1 MRASD
6 SDPALAPSPPTVGT
20 YGHTPLPTVSRH
32 SISVMR
38 RRIFDRFAQVVIT
51 MGGIAV
57 ILSIIGIF
65 IFLVKEVAPLFFPPQ
80 GTQTGH
86 VAGAPPPSALAQSS
100 LVGMDEYQEI
110 IYQLTAG
117 SDRQIRFFNAQS
129 GAPIALDLPPAF
141 ANVSITAMAR
151 AVGTGNRFAFGTDD
165 GRLIP
170 VTIEFTA
177 GFEGGGRH
185 IVPTVT
191 LGDPVQPTPAKEQI
205 VRLAYQ
211 PTERGTLVAALTDR
225 GHLWYSVT
233 PSDTAPVALTG
244 HGAEPIA
251 AMIFDSRG
259 ETLSVGT
266 AAGNLYR
273 YNVREDAQ
281 PSLAETTSVTPSGT
295 SVTALSYLIG
305 DRSLAIGSSAGDVS
319 VWMPVRQAQESSITR
334 FRLIHQF
341 DAHPSPV
348 TVISPSPRD
357 KGFLTGDTQGN
368 LFVHYST
375 SAQTVLK
382 LPGNQEAIRTLTFSP
397 KADGAVALT
406 DRGDLLTYAIHNPHP
421 ETTLATLFNPVWYEG
436 YERPEHVWQSSS
448 GADDFEAKFGLL
460 PLIFGTLKG
469 TLYAMLVAVPL
480 ALLGAIY
487 TSMFMHPDLRA
498 KIKPTIEIM
507 AALPTVILGFLA
519 GLWLAPVLERIFPA
533 MVAMTVVVPV
543 SVTVTA
549 LLWQSL
555 PAVFIRRVRPGMES
569 FVLIP
574 VIIGAVW
581 ICLGLNQPIE
591 SFLFGSDYKTWFA
604 AHWGLRYDQRNA
616 LVVGCAMGFAIVP
629 IIFSIS
635 EEALSNV
642 PRHLI
647 AGSLAL
653 GATRWQTLVKLV
665 LISASPGI
673 FSALMIGFGRAIGE
687 TMIVL
692 MATGNTPIM
701 DWSLFNGFRTL
712 SANIAVEIPE
722 APHGG
727 TLYRILFLAAVL
739 LFIFTFLINTV
750 AEVIRQRLRTKYS
763 QY

>member
-1 MRASD
+1 
-6 SDPALAPSPPTVGT
+6 
-20 YGHTPLPTVSRH
+20 
-32 SISVMR
+32 
-38 RRIFDRFAQVVIT
+38 VVIT
-51 MGGIAV
+51 LGGTAV

-65 IFLVKEVAPLFFPPQ
+65 VFLVKEIAPLFFAPQ
-80 GTQTGH
+80 GTYTGH
-86 VAGAPPPSALAQSS
+86 IAGTPPPGAFPQSS

-110 IYQLTAG
+110 IYQVTAG
-117 SDRQIRFFNAQS
+117 SDRQIRFFNAKS
-129 GAPIALDLPPAF
+129 GVPIAVELPPAL
-141 ANVSITAMAR
+141 AKVRITSIAR
-151 AVGTGNRFAFGTDD
+151 AVGAGNRFGLGTDD
-165 GRLIP
+165 GRIIP
-170 VTIEFTA
+170 SMIEFTTS
-177 GFEGGGRH
+177 FEEGTRH
-185 IVPTVT
+185 ILPSIV
-191 LGDPVQPTPAKEQI
+191 LGSAVQLTHSKEQI
-205 VRLAYQ
+205 IRLAYQ
-211 PTERGTLVAALTDR
+211 PTERGTLVAALTDGGR
-225 GHLWYSVT
+225 LWYSAPQSNV
-233 PSDTAPVALTG
+233 APVALTG
-244 HGAEPIA
+244 HGTEPVT

-259 ETLSVGT
+259 ETLSIGT
-266 AAGNLYR
+266 AGGNLYH
-273 YNVREDAQ
+273 YEVREGAQ
-281 PSLAETTSVTPSGT
+281 PSLIETLSVASTGT
-295 SVTALSYLIG
+295 AVTALSYLIG

-319 VWMPVRQAQESSITR
+319 VWMPVRQAQESSTTR
-334 FRLIHQF
+334 LRLIHQF

-348 TVISPSPRD
+348 TVISPSLRD
-357 KGFLTGDTQGN
+357 KGFITGDTQGN

-375 SAQTVLK
+375 SAQTLLK
-382 LPGNQEAIRTLTFSP
+382 LSGNQQAIRTLTFSP

-406 DRGDLLTYAIHNPHP
+406 DQGELLTYSIQNPHP
-421 ETTLATLFNPVWYEG
+421 ETTFATLFKPVWYEG
-436 YERPEHVWQSSS
+436 YEGPEHVWQSSS
-448 GADDFEAKFGLL
+448 GADDFEAKFGLV
-460 PLIFGTLKG
+460 PLMFGTLKG

-487 TSMFMHPDLRA
+487 TSMFMHPSLRA
-498 KIKPTIEIM
+498 KVKPTIEIM

-519 GLWLAPVLERIFPA
+519 GLWLAPMLERMFPA
-533 MVAMTVVVPV
+533 LILMTVAVPMCV
-543 SVTVTA
+543 AITA
-549 LLWQSL
+549 TLWQYL
-555 PAVFIRRVRPGMES
+555 PAIFLRRLRPGMET

-574 VIIGAVW
+574 VIIVTVW
-581 ICLGLNQPIE
+581 ICLNLNLQIE
-591 SFLFGSDYKTWFA
+591 SLLFGSDYKTWFA
-604 AHWGLRYDQRNA
+604 ANWGLKYDQRNA
-616 LVVGCAMGFAIVP
+616 LVVGFAMGFAIVP

-665 LISASPGI
+665 LVSASPGI
-673 FSALMIGFGRAIGE
+673 FSAMMIGFGRAIGE

>member
-1 MRASD
+1 M
-6 SDPALAPSPPTVGT
+6 
-20 YGHTPLPTVSRH
+20 
-32 SISVMR
+32 
-38 RRIFDRFAQVVIT
+38 RRIFDRLAQAVIT

-65 IFLVKEVAPLFFPPQ
+65 VFLVKEVAPLFFPPQ

-86 VAGAPPPSALAQSS
+86 IAGAHPIKALPQSS

-110 IYQLTAG
+110 IYQVSAG
-117 SDRQIRFFNAQS
+117 TDRQIQFFNAQS
-129 GAPIALDLPPAF
+129 GAPISIDLPPAL
-141 ANVSITAMAR
+141 ANVHVTAIAR
-151 AVGTGNRFAFGTDD
+151 AVGSGNRFGLGTDD

-170 VTIEFTA
+170 LAIEFAA
-177 GFEGGGRH
+177 GFEGGKRH
-185 IVPTVT
+185 IVPVIT
-191 LGDPVQPTPAKEQI
+191 LGSPTQVAPATEQI

-211 PTERGTLVAALTDR
+211 PTERGVLAAALTDR
-225 GHLWYSVT
+225 GLLWYAGT
-233 PSDTAPVALTG
+233 PLSAAPTTLTG
-244 HGAEPIA
+244 HGAESVTA
-251 AMIFDSRG
+251 LIFDSRG
-259 ETLSVGT
+259 ETISIGT
-266 AAGNLYR
+266 ADGHLYR
-273 YNVREDAQ
+273 YDVPESSQ
-281 PSLAETTSVTPSGT
+281 PGLIETISVAPSGT
-295 SVTALSYLIG
+295 AVTALSYLIG
-305 DRSLAIGSSAGDVS
+305 DRSLAIGSSAGEVS
-319 VWMPVRQAQESSITR
+319 VWMPVRQSQESVTTR
-334 FRLIHQF
+334 FRVIHQF
-341 DAHPSPV
+341 DAHPAPV
-348 TVISPSPRD
+348 TVISPSLRD
-357 KGFLTGDTQGN
+357 KGFITGDAQGN
-368 LFVHYST
+368 LFVHYAT
-375 SAQTVLK
+375 SAQTLMK
-382 LPGNQEAIRTLTFSP
+382 LTGNQQPIRTLTFSP

-406 DRGDLLTYAIHNPHP
+406 EQGELLTYTIRNPHP
-421 ETTLATLFNPVWYEG
+421 EATLATLFNSVWYEG

-448 GADDFEAKFGLL
+448 GADDFEAKFGLV
-460 PLIFGTLKG
+460 PLMFGTLKG

-487 TSMFMHPDLRA
+487 TSMFMHPNLRA
-498 KIKPTIEIM
+498 KVKPTIEIM

-519 GLWLAPVLERIFPA
+519 GLWLAPMLERMFPA
-533 MVAMTVVVPV
+533 IIAMMVIVPV
-543 SVTVTA
+543 GVAVTA
-549 LLWQSL
+549 TLWQYL
-555 PAVFIRRVRPGMES
+555 PGRLIRRVRPGTET

-574 VIIGAVW
+574 VIIGIVW
-581 ICLGLNQPIE
+581 ICLGFNQQIE
-591 SFLFGSDYKTWFA
+591 SFVFGADYRAWFA
-604 AHWGLRYDQRNA
+604 AHWGLKYDQRNA
-616 LVVGCAMGFAIVP
+616 LVVGFAMGFAIVP

-739 LFIFTFLINTV
+739 LFAFTFLINTV
-750 AEVIRQRLRTKYS
+750 AEIIRQRLRTKYS

>member
-1 MRASD
+1 M
-6 SDPALAPSPPTVGT
+6 TW
-20 YGHTPLPTVSRH
+20 
-32 SISVMR
+32 
-38 RRIFDRFAQVVIT
+38 RRIFDRLAHAVIT

-57 ILSIIGIF
+57 IVSIIGIF
-65 IFLVKEVAPLFFPPQ
+65 VFLVIEVAPLFFSPQ

-86 VAGAPPPSALAQSS
+86 VAGAPPTKALPQSS

-110 IYQLTAG
+110 LYQLSTG

-129 GAPIALDLPPAF
+129 GAPIIHDLPPDF
-141 ANVSITAMAR
+141 SKIHVTSIAR
-151 AVGTGNRFAFGTDD
+151 AVGKGNRFAFGTED
-165 GRLIP
+165 GRIIP
-170 VTIEFTA
+170 VAIEFTA
-177 GFEGGGRH
+177 GFEEGTRQ

-191 LGDPVQPTPAKEQI
+191 LGSPVQLAPSKEHI
-205 VRLAYQ
+205 TRLAYQ
-211 PTERGTLVAALTDR
+211 PTERGSLAAALTDQGR
-225 GHLWYSVT
+225 LWYAAT
-233 PSDTAPVALTG
+233 PFDAAPVELTG
-244 HGAEPIA
+244 HGAEPVT

-259 ETLSVGT
+259 EIFSIGT
-266 AAGNLYR
+266 AHGNLYR
-273 YNVREDAQ
+273 YDVREGTM
-281 PSLAETTSVTPSGT
+281 PNLVETTSVAPSGT
-295 SVTALSYLIG
+295 SVTALAYLIG
-305 DRSLAIGSSAGDVS
+305 DRSLVIGSSAGDVT
-319 VWMPVRQAQESSITR
+319 VWMPVRETQEGSTTR
-334 FRLIHQF
+334 FRPIHHF

-348 TVISPSPRD
+348 TGISPSLRD
-357 KGFLTGDTQGN
+357 KGFITGDIQGN
-368 LFVHYST
+368 LFVHYAT
-375 SAQTVLK
+375 SEQTLLK
-382 LPGNQEAIRTLTFSP
+382 LPGNHQAIRTLTFSP

-406 DRGDLLTYAIHNPHP
+406 DQGELLTYAIHNLHP
-421 ETTLATLFNPVWYEG
+421 EATLATLFNPVWYEG
-436 YERPEHVWQSSS
+436 YRGPEHVWQSSS
-448 GADDFEAKFGLL
+448 GSDDFEAKFGLL

-469 TLYAMLVAVPL
+469 TLYAMLIAVPL

-487 TSMFMHPDLRA
+487 TSMFMHPNLRA
-498 KIKPTIEIM
+498 QIKPTVEMM

-519 GLWLAPVLERIFPA
+519 GLWLAPMLERIFPA
-533 MVAMTVVVPV
+533 MIAMTVVVPA

-549 LLWQSL
+549 ILWHYL
-555 PAVFIRRVRPGMES
+555 PTTIIRRLRPGMET
-569 FVLIP
+569 FILIP
-574 VIIGAVW
+574 IIIGAVW
-581 ICLGLNQPIE
+581 ICLGLNQTIE
-591 SFLFGSDYKTWFA
+591 SFLFGTDYKAWFA
-604 AHWGLRYDQRNA
+604 ANWGLRYDQRNA
-616 LVVGCAMGFAIVP
+616 LVVGFAMGFAIVP

-727 TLYRILFLAAVL
+727 TLYRTLFLAAVL
-739 LFIFTFLINTV
+739 LFVFTFLINTV
-750 AEVIRQRLRTKYS
+750 AEVIRQRLRTKFS
-763 QY
+763 QF

>member
-1 MRASD
+1 MTSE
-6 SDPALAPSPPTVGT
+6 SEPALVPSPAAGA
-20 YGHTPLPTVSRH
+20 YGHTPLPTISLH
-32 SISVMR
+32 SATVTR
-38 RRIFDRFAQVVIT
+38 RRIFDRLAQVVIT
-51 MGGIAV
+51 MGGLAV

-65 IFLVKEVAPLFFPPQ
+65 IFLVKEVVPLFFPPHA
-80 GTQTGH
+80 TQTGR
-86 VAGAPPPSALAQSS
+86 VTGTPPPSALPQSS

-129 GAPIALDLPPAF
+129 GEPITLDPPPAL

-177 GFEGGGRH
+177 GFEAGVRH
-185 IVPTVT
+185 ITPTVI
-191 LGDPVQPTPAKEQI
+191 LGSPIQLMPAKEPI
-205 VRLAYQ
+205 IRLAYQ
-211 PTERGTLVAALTDR
+211 PSEQGILAAALTDL
-225 GHLWYSVT
+225 GYLWYAA
-233 PSDTAPVALTG
+233 PSLSAAPIALTG
-244 HGAEPIA
+244 HGADPVTA
-251 AMIFDSRG
+251 FIFDSRG
-259 ETLSVGT
+259 ETLSIGT

-273 YNVREDAQ
+273 YDVREGAQ
-281 PSLAETTSVTPSGT
+281 PSLAETIPVTQAGA

-305 DRSLAIGSSAGDVS
+305 DRSLVIGSSTGNVS
-319 VWMPVRQAQESSITR
+319 VWMPVRQAQESSLTR
-334 FRLIHQF
+334 FQQIHRF
-341 DAHPSPV
+341 NAHPSPV
-348 TVISPSPRD
+348 TVISPSLRD
-357 KGFLTGDTQGN
+357 KGFITGDTQGN

-382 LPGNQEAIRTLTFSP
+382 LTGNQQAIRTLTFSP
-397 KADGAVALT
+397 KADGAVTLT
-406 DRGDLLTYAIHNPHP
+406 DQGELLTYAIHNPHP
-421 ETTLATLFNPVWYEG
+421 ETTLATLFKPVWYEG
-436 YERPEHVWQSSS
+436 YEEPEHVWQSSS
-448 GADDFEAKFGLL
+448 GADDFEAKFGLV

-487 TSMFMHPDLRA
+487 TSMFIHPDLRA

-533 MVAMTVVVPV
+533 MIAMTVVVPV
-543 SVTVTA
+543 SVAITA
-549 LLWQSL
+549 TLWQYL
-555 PAVFIRRVRPGMES
+555 PTAIIRRLRPGMES
-569 FVLIP
+569 FILIP
-574 VIIGAVW
+574 VIIGTVW
-581 ICLGLNQPIE
+581 ICLALNQPIE
-591 SFLFGSDYKTWFA
+591 SFLFGTDYKAWFA
-604 AHWGLRYDQRNA
+604 THWGLRYDQRNA

-653 GATRWQTLVKLV
+653 GATRWQTLVKLMLV
-665 LISASPGI
+665 SASPGI
-673 FSALMIGFGRAIGE
+673 FSAVMIGFGRAIGE

-739 LFIFTFLINTV
+739 LFIFTFVINTV
-750 AEVIRQRLRTKYS
+750 AEIIRQRLRTKYS

>member
-1 MRASD
+1 M
-6 SDPALAPSPPTVGT
+6 
-20 YGHTPLPTVSRH
+20 
-32 SISVMR
+32 MR
-38 RRIFDRFAQVVIT
+38 RRIFDRLAQVVIT

-65 IFLVKEVAPLFFPPQ
+65 IFLAKEIAPLFFPPQ
-80 GTQTGH
+80 GTQAGH
-86 VAGAPPPSALAQSS
+86 FPGAPSPQALPQSS

-110 IYQLTAG
+110 LYQLTAG
-117 SDRQIRFFNAQS
+117 SDHQIRFFNAQS
-129 GAPIALDLPPAF
+129 GAPITHDLPATLAKVPIT
-141 ANVSITAMAR
+141 SIAR
-151 AVGTGNRFAFGTDD
+151 AVGSGNRFAFGTDD
-165 GRLIP
+165 GHIIP
-170 VTIEFTA
+170 VTLEFTA
-177 GFEGGGRH
+177 DYEKGTRH

-191 LGDPVQPTPAKEQI
+191 LGSPVQLIPSKEQI
-205 VRLAYQ
+205 IRLAYQ
-211 PTERGTLVAALTDR
+211 PTDRGTHTAALTDQGR
-225 GHLWYSVT
+225 LWYAAT
-233 PSDTAPVALTG
+233 PFGTAPVALTG
-244 HGAEPIA
+244 HGAEPVTA
-251 AMIFDSRG
+251 LIFDSRG
-259 ETLSVGT
+259 ETLSIGT
-266 AAGNLYR
+266 AGGNLYH
-273 YNVREDAQ
+273 YDVREGAQ
-281 PSLAETTSVTPSGT
+281 ASLIETTSVAPPGV

-305 DRSLAIGSSAGDVS
+305 DRSLAIGTSAGDVS
-319 VWMPVRQAQESSITR
+319 VWMPVRQAQESSTTR

-348 TVISPSPRD
+348 TGISPSLRD
-357 KGFLTGDTQGN
+357 KGFISGDTQGN

-375 SAQTVLK
+375 SAQTLLK
-382 LPGNQEAIRTLTFSP
+382 LSGNHQAIRTLTFSP
-397 KADGAVALT
+397 KANGAVALT
-406 DRGDLLTYAIHNPHP
+406 DQGELLTYAIHNPHP
-421 ETTLATLFNPVWYEG
+421 ETTLATLFKPVWYEG
-436 YERPEHVWQSSS
+436 YEGPEHVWQSSS

-519 GLWLAPVLERIFPA
+519 GLWLAPMLERIFPA
-533 MVAMTVVVPV
+533 MVAMTVAVPV
-543 SVTVTA
+543 SVAVTA
-549 LLWQSL
+549 IFWQYL
-555 PAVFIRRVRPGMES
+555 PAALIRRLRPGMES

-574 VIIGAVW
+574 IIIGTVW
-581 ICLGLNQPIE
+581 ICLGLNQSIE
-591 SFLFGSDYKTWFA
+591 AFLFGTDYKAWFA
-604 AHWGLRYDQRNA
+604 THWGLRYDQRNA
-616 LVVGCAMGFAIVP
+616 LIVGFAMGFAIVP

-635 EEALSNV
+635 EESLSNV

-665 LISASPGI
+665 LVSASPGI

-739 LFIFTFLINTV
+739 LFVFTFLINTV

-763 QY
+763 QF

>member
-1 MRASD
+1 M
-6 SDPALAPSPPTVGT
+6 
-20 YGHTPLPTVSRH
+20 
-32 SISVMR
+32 MR
-38 RRIFDRFAQVVIT
+38 RRILDRLAQVVIS

-65 IFLVKEVAPLFFPPQ
+65 IFLVKEVTSLFFPPQ
-80 GTQTGH
+80 GTEVSH
-86 VAGAPPPSALAQSS
+86 IAGTAPVRGFPQSS

-117 SDRQIRFFNAQS
+117 SDHQIRFFNARS
-129 GAPIALDLPPAF
+129 GVSLPHALPPELAKVSVTSIARTVGRGNQF
-141 ANVSITAMAR
+141 AL
-151 AVGTGNRFAFGTDD
+151 GTDD
-165 GRLIP
+165 GRIIP
-170 VTIEFTA
+170 VTIEFIA
-177 GFEGGGRH
+177 GFEEEARQ

-191 LGDPVQPTPAKEQI
+191 LGSPVQLTPAKEQI

-211 PTERGTLVAALTDR
+211 PTERGTLAIALTDR
-225 GHLWYSVT
+225 GRLWYAATPFATTPVAMASHDAESVT
-233 PSDTAPVALTG
+233 AL
-244 HGAEPIA
+244 I
-251 AMIFDSRG
+251 IDSRG
-259 ETLSVGT
+259 ETLSIGT
-266 AAGNLYR
+266 ATGNLYH
-273 YNVREDAQ
+273 YDVREGAP
-281 PSLAETTSVTPSGT
+281 PSLIETISVAPADT

-305 DRSLAIGSSAGDVS
+305 DRSLVIGTSAGDVA
-319 VWMPVRQAQESSITR
+319 VWMPVREAQESSITR
-334 FRLIHQF
+334 LRLIHHF
-341 DAHPSPV
+341 ETHPAPV
-348 TVISPSPRD
+348 TAISPSLRD
-357 KGFLTGDTQGN
+357 KGFMTGDAQGN

-375 SAQTVLK
+375 SAQTLLK
-382 LPGNQEAIRTLTFSP
+382 LQGNQQGIRTLTFSP

-406 DRGDLLTYAIHNPHP
+406 EQGSLVTYAIHNPHP
-421 ETTLATLFNPVWYEG
+421 ETTLATLFSPVWYEG
-436 YERPEHVWQSSS
+436 YEKPEHVWQSSS

-460 PLIFGTLKG
+460 PLMFGTLKG

-480 ALLGAIY
+480 AILGAIY
-487 TSMFMHPDLRA
+487 TSMFMHPNLRA

-533 MVAMTVVVPV
+533 LIAMTVVVPF
-543 SVTVTA
+543 SILATA
-549 LLWQSL
+549 ILWQCL
-555 PAVFIRRVRPGMES
+555 PPATIRRLRPGMES
-569 FVLIP
+569 FILIP
-574 VIIGAVW
+574 VIIGTAW
-581 ICLGLNQPIE
+581 ICLGLNHPIE

-604 AHWGLRYDQRNA
+604 THWGLRYDQRNA
-616 LVVGCAMGFAIVP
+616 LVVGFAMGFAIVP

-665 LISASPGI
+665 LVSASPGI

-727 TLYRILFLAAVL
+727 TLYRTLFLAAVL
-739 LFIFTFLINTV
+739 LFAFTFLINTV

>member
-1 MRASD
+1 MW
-6 SDPALAPSPPTVGT
+6 
-20 YGHTPLPTVSRH
+20 
-32 SISVMR
+32 
-38 RRIFDRFAQVVIT
+38 RRIFDQLAQAVIT
-51 MGGIAV
+51 MGGISV

-65 IFLVKEVAPLFFPPQ
+65 IFLVKEVAPLFFSPQ
-80 GTQTGH
+80 GTQTSH
-86 VAGAPPPSALAQSS
+86 FAGAPPPGALPQSS

-117 SDRQIRFFNAQS
+117 SDHQIRFFNARS
-129 GAPIALDLPPAF
+129 GAPMTHDLPSGLAK
-141 ANVSITAMAR
+141 AHITSVAR
-151 AVGTGNRFAFGTDD
+151 AVGKGNQFALGTDD
-165 GRLIP
+165 GRIIP
-170 VTIEFTA
+170 VTLEFPA
-177 GFEGGGRH
+177 SFEEGTRH
-185 IVPTVT
+185 IDPTVT
-191 LGDPVQPTPAKEQI
+191 LGSPMQLTPTKEQI
-205 VRLAYQ
+205 IRLAYQ
-211 PTERGTLVAALTDR
+211 PTERGTLAVALTDQGR
-225 GHLWYSVT
+225 LWYAAT
-233 PSDTAPVALTG
+233 PFDTTRVALTG
-244 HGAEPIA
+244 HGAEPVTA
-251 AMIFDSRG
+251 LIFDSRG
-259 ETLSVGT
+259 ETLSIGT
-266 AAGNLYR
+266 AGGNLYH
-273 YNVREDAQ
+273 YNMREGIQ
-281 PSLAETTSVTPSGT
+281 PSLIETTSVAPAGT

-305 DRSLAIGSSAGDVS
+305 DRSIVIGSSAGDVS
-319 VWMPVRQAQESSITR
+319 VWMPVRQAQESSTTR

-341 DAHPSPV
+341 DTHPSPV
-348 TVISPSPRD
+348 TGISPSLRD
-357 KGFLTGDTQGN
+357 KGFITGDAQGN

-375 SAQTVLK
+375 SAQTLLK
-382 LPGNQEAIRTLTFSP
+382 LPGNHQAIRTLTFSP

-406 DRGDLLTYAIHNPHP
+406 DQGELLTYAIHNPHP
-421 ETTLATLFNPVWYEG
+421 ETTLATLFKPVWYEG

-487 TSMFMHPDLRA
+487 TSMFMHPNLRA
-498 KIKPTIEIM
+498 KIKPTIEMM

-519 GLWLAPVLERIFPA
+519 GLWLAPMLERIFPA
-533 MVAMTVVVPV
+533 MVAMTVAVPV
-543 SVTVTA
+543 SVAVTA
-549 LLWQSL
+549 ILWQYL
-555 PAVFIRRVRPGMES
+555 PASIMRRLRPGMET

-591 SFLFGSDYKTWFA
+591 SFLFGADYKTWFA
-604 AHWGLRYDQRNA
+604 THWGLRYDQRNA
-616 LVVGCAMGFAIVP
+616 LVVGFAMGFAIVP

-653 GATRWQTLVKLV
+653 GATRWQTLAKLV

-673 FSALMIGFGRAIGE
+673 FSAIMIGFGRAIGE

-722 APHGG
+722 APYGG

-739 LFIFTFLINTV
+739 LFVFTFLINTV

>member
-1 MRASD
+1 MTSD
-6 SDPALAPSPPTVGT
+6 SNPALASSSAIGA
-20 YGHTPLPTVSRH
+20 YGHTPLQKISQH
-32 SISVMR
+32 STNVMW
-38 RRIFDRFAQVVIT
+38 RRILDRLAQAVVT

-65 IFLVKEVAPLFFPPQ
+65 IFLVKEVTPVFFSPQ
-80 GTQTGH
+80 GTQTNH
-86 VAGAPPPSALAQSS
+86 IAGSPPLEALPQSS

-117 SDRQIRFFNAQS
+117 SDHQVRFFNAHS
-129 GAPIALDLPPAF
+129 GTPITYDLPSGLGK
-141 ANVSITAMAR
+141 VHITSMAR
-151 AVGTGNRFAFGTDD
+151 AVGNGNQLAFGTDD
-165 GRLIP
+165 GRIIP
-170 VTIEFTA
+170 VTIEFA
-177 GFEGGGRH
+177 ASFEEEVRQ

-191 LGDPVQPTPAKEQI
+191 LGSPVQLTPTKEHI
-205 VRLAYQ
+205 IRMAYQ
-211 PTERGTLVAALTDR
+211 PTERGSLAVALTDHGR
-225 GHLWYSVT
+225 LWYAAT
-233 PSDTAPVALTG
+233 PSATSPVALTG
-244 HGAEPIA
+244 HGAEPVTA
-251 AMIFDSRG
+251 LIFDSRG
-259 ETLSVGT
+259 ETLSIGT
-266 AAGNLYR
+266 SGGNLYH
-273 YNVREDAQ
+273 YDVREGTQ
-281 PSLAETTSVTPSGT
+281 PSLIETTSVAPSGT

-305 DRSLAIGSSAGDVS
+305 DRSLAIGTSAGDVS
-319 VWMPVRQAQESSITR
+319 VWMPTRQTQDSLTTR
-334 FRLIHQF
+334 FRPIHQF

-348 TVISPSPRD
+348 TVISPSLRD
-357 KGFLTGDTQGN
+357 KGFITGDTQGN

-382 LPGNQEAIRTLTFSP
+382 LTGNQQAIRTLTFSP
-397 KADGAVALT
+397 KADGALALT
-406 DRGDLLTYAIHNPHP
+406 EQGELLTYAIHNPHP
-421 ETTLATLFNPVWYEG
+421 ETTLATLFTPVWYEG
-436 YERPEHVWQSSS
+436 YAGPEHVWQSSS
-448 GADDFEAKFGLL
+448 GADDFEAKFGLV
-460 PLIFGTLKG
+460 PLVFGTLKG
-469 TLYAMLVAVPL
+469 TLYAMLLAVPL
-480 ALLGAIY
+480 ALLSAIY
-487 TSMFMHPDLRA
+487 TSMFMHPNLRA
-498 KIKPTIEIM
+498 KIKPTIEMM

-519 GLWLAPVLERIFPA
+519 GLWLAPILERIFPA
-533 MVAMTVVVPV
+533 MVAMTVAVPV
-543 SVTVTA
+543 SVAVTA
-549 LLWQSL
+549 ILWHYL
-555 PAVFIRRVRPGMES
+555 PAAIMRRLRPGMET

-574 VIIGAVW
+574 VIIGTVW
-581 ICLGLNQPIE
+581 TCLGLNQPIE
-591 SFLFGSDYKTWFA
+591 SVLFGADYKTWFA
-604 AHWGLRYDQRNA
+604 THWGLRYDQRNA

-653 GATRWQTLVKLV
+653 GATRWQTLIKLM

-722 APHGG
+722 APEGG

-739 LFIFTFLINTV
+739 LFVFTFLINTV

>member
-1 MRASD
+1 LTSD
-6 SDPALAPSPPTVGT
+6 SDPVLAPSPAVGA
-20 YGHTPLPTVSRH
+20 YGHTPLQTFSQH
-32 SISVMR
+32 STNVR
-38 RRIFDRFAQVVIT
+38 WRRIFDRLAKAVIT

-65 IFLVKEVAPLFFPPQ
+65 IFLVKEVAPLFFSPQ
-80 GTQTGH
+80 GSPTSH
-86 VAGAPPPSALAQSS
+86 FAGTPPPGALPQSS

-110 IYQLTAG
+110 LYQLTAG
-117 SDRQIRFFNAQS
+117 SDHQIRFFNARS
-129 GAPIALDLPPAF
+129 GAPITHELPSDLAK
-141 ANVSITAMAR
+141 VHTTSIAR
-151 AVGTGNRFAFGTDD
+151 AVGSGSQFAFGTND
-165 GRLIP
+165 GRIIP
-170 VTIEFTA
+170 VTLAFA
-177 GFEGGGRH
+177 ASFEEGTRH

-191 LGDPVQPTPAKEQI
+191 LGSPVQVTPAKEQI
-205 VRLAYQ
+205 IRLAYQ
-211 PTERGTLVAALTDR
+211 PTERGTLAVAQTDQGR
-225 GHLWYSVT
+225 LWYAAT
-233 PSDTAPVALTG
+233 PFATAPVALTG
-244 HGAEPIA
+244 HGAEPVTA
-251 AMIFDSRG
+251 LIFDSRG
-259 ETLSVGT
+259 ETLSIGT
-266 AAGNLYR
+266 AAGNLYH
-273 YNVREDAQ
+273 YDVREGTQ
-281 PSLAETTSVTPSGT
+281 PSLIETTSVAPANT

-305 DRSLAIGSSAGDVS
+305 DRSLAIGTSAGDVS
-319 VWMPVRQAQESSITR
+319 VWMPVRQAQESSMTR
-334 FRLIHQF
+334 FRLIHHF
-341 DAHPSPV
+341 DAHPAPV
-348 TVISPSPRD
+348 TGISPSLRD
-357 KGFLTGDTQGN
+357 KGFITGDMQGN

-375 SAQTVLK
+375 SAQTLLK
-382 LPGNQEAIRTLTFSP
+382 LPGNHQAIRTLTFSP

-406 DRGDLLTYAIHNPHP
+406 DHGELLTYVIHNPHP

-469 TLYAMLVAVPL
+469 TLYAMLIAVPL

-487 TSMFMHPDLRA
+487 TSMFMHPNLRA
-498 KIKPTIEIM
+498 KIKPTIEMM

-519 GLWLAPVLERIFPA
+519 GLWLAPALERIFPA
-533 MVAMTVVVPV
+533 MVAMIVAVPA
-543 SVTVTA
+543 SVAVTA
-549 LLWQSL
+549 ILWQYL
-555 PAVFIRRVRPGMES
+555 PATIIRRLRPGMET

-574 VIIGAVW
+574 IIVGTVW

-591 SFLFGSDYKTWFA
+591 SFLFGADYKAWFA
-604 AHWGLRYDQRNA
+604 THWGLRYDQRNA
-616 LVVGCAMGFAIVP
+616 LVVGFAMGFAIVP

-673 FSALMIGFGRAIGE
+673 FSAVMIGFGRAIGE

-739 LFIFTFLINTV
+739 LFVFTFLINTV

-763 QY
+763 QF

>member
-1 MRASD
+1 
-6 SDPALAPSPPTVGT
+6 L
-20 YGHTPLPTVSRH
+20 HH
-32 SISVMR
+32 STSATR
-38 RRIFDRFAQVVIT
+38 RRIFDRLAQVVIT

-65 IFLVKEVAPLFFPPQ
+65 IFLVKEIAPVFFPPQ
-80 GTQTGH
+80 GTQKSH
-86 VAGAPPPSALAQSS
+86 AAGAPPLPAFPQSS
-100 LVGMDEYQEI
+100 LVGMDEHQEI
-110 IYQLTAG
+110 IYQIIGG
-117 SDRQIRFFNAQS
+117 SDRQIRFFSAES
-129 GAPIALDLPPAF
+129 GSPMAYDIPSGLAK
-141 ANVSITAMAR
+141 VQVTSIAR
-151 AVGTGNRFAFGTDD
+151 AVGSGNRFALGMDD
-165 GRLIP
+165 GRIIP
-170 VTIEFTA
+170 VAIEFTA
-177 GFEGGGRH
+177 GFEQEARR
-185 IVPTVT
+185 IVSTVT
-191 LGDPVQPTPAKEQI
+191 LGSPVQVTPPKEQI
-205 VRLAYQ
+205 IRLAYQ
-211 PTERGTLVAALTDR
+211 PTDRGILAAALTDQGR
-225 GHLWYSVT
+225 LWYAAVSVDNT
-233 PSDTAPVALTG
+233 PVALTG
-244 HGAEPIA
+244 HGTEPVTA
-251 AMIFDSRG
+251 LIFDSRG
-259 ETLSVGT
+259 ETLSIGT
-266 AAGNLYR
+266 AAGNLYH
-273 YNVREDAQ
+273 YDVREGVQ
-281 PSLAETTSVTPSGT
+281 PSLIESISVAPAGT
-295 SVTALSYLIG
+295 SVTALAYLIG
-305 DRSLAIGSSAGDVS
+305 DRSLVIGSNAGDVS

-334 FRLIHQF
+334 LRLIHQF

-348 TVISPSPRD
+348 TAISSSLRD
-357 KGFLTGDTQGN
+357 KGFITGDTQGN

-375 SAQTVLK
+375 SAQTLLK
-382 LPGNQEAIRTLTFSP
+382 LPGNQQAIRTLTFSP

-406 DRGDLLTYAIHNPHP
+406 DQGELLTYSIHNPHP
-421 ETTLATLFNPVWYEG
+421 ETTIAALFKSVWYEG
-436 YERPEHVWQSSS
+436 YEGPEHVWQSSS
-448 GADDFEAKFGLL
+448 GSDDFEAKLGLV
-460 PLIFGTLKG
+460 PLMFGTLKG

-519 GLWLAPVLERIFPA
+519 GLWLAPMLERVFPA
-533 MVAMTVVVPV
+533 MVAMIVIVPV
-543 SVTVTA
+543 SVAITA
-549 LLWQSL
+549 ILWQYL
-555 PAVFIRRVRPGMES
+555 PATIIRRLRPGMES

-574 VIIGAVW
+574 IIIGAAW
-581 ICLGLNQPIE
+581 ACLSLNQPLE

-604 AHWGLRYDQRNA
+604 THWGLRYDQRNA
-616 LVVGCAMGFAIVP
+616 LVVGFAMGFAIVP

-665 LISASPGI
+665 LVSASPGI

-739 LFIFTFLINTV
+739 LFVFTFLINTV

>member
-1 MRASD
+1 MTSESD
-6 SDPALAPSPPTVGT
+6 SAPAPSLGAGT
-20 YGHTPLPTVSRH
+20 YGHTPLHTVMQQST
-32 SISVMR
+32 SLTW
-38 RRIFDRFAQVVIT
+38 RRIFDRLARVVIT

-65 IFLVKEVAPLFFPPQ
+65 VFLVKEVAPLFFAPQ
-80 GTQTGH
+80 GNQTGH
-86 VAGAPPPSALAQSS
+86 VAGVAPQRALPQSS
-100 LVGMDEYQEI
+100 LVGMDEHQEM
-110 IYQLTAG
+110 IYQLSGG
-117 SDRQIRFFNAQS
+117 SDHQIRFFNART
-129 GAPIALDLPPAF
+129 GTPVAYDLPSSLAK
-141 ANVSITAMAR
+141 AHITSIAR
-151 AVGTGNRFAFGTDD
+151 AVGTGDRFAFGTDD

-170 VTIEFTA
+170 VTLEFTA
-177 GFEGGGRH
+177 GFEEARH

-191 LGDPVQPTPAKEQI
+191 LGSPVQLTPAKEQI
-205 VRLAYQ
+205 IRLAYQ
-211 PTERGTLVAALTDR
+211 PTDRGILTAALTDK
-225 GHLWYSVT
+225 GHLWYAAS
-233 PSDTAPVALTG
+233 PFDHAPVGLTG
-244 HGAEPIA
+244 HGTEIVTAF
-251 AMIFDSRG
+251 IFDSRG

-266 AAGNLYR
+266 ATGNLY
-273 YNVREDAQ
+273 YYDVRESTH
-281 PSLAETTSVTPSGT
+281 PSLTETVSIAPSGT
-295 SVTALSYLIG
+295 AVTALSYLIG
-305 DRSLAIGSSAGDVS
+305 DRSLAIGTSAGDVS

-334 FRLIHQF
+334 LRPIHHF
-341 DAHPSPV
+341 DAHPAPV
-348 TVISPSPRD
+348 TGISPSLRD
-357 KGFLTGDTQGN
+357 KGFITGDAQGN

-382 LPGNQEAIRTLTFSP
+382 IPGNDHAIRTLTFSP

-406 DRGDLLTYAIHNPHP
+406 DQGELLTYTIHNPHP
-421 ETTLATLFNPVWYEG
+421 ETTIATLFKPVWYEG

-460 PLIFGTLKG
+460 PLMFGTLKG

-487 TSMFMHPDLRA
+487 TSMFMHPNLRA
-498 KIKPTIEIM
+498 KVKPTIEIM

-519 GLWLAPVLERIFPA
+519 GLWLAPALERIFPA
-533 MVAMTVVVPV
+533 MVAMMVIVPV
-543 SVTVTA
+543 SVAITA
-549 LLWQSL
+549 TLWQYL
-555 PAVFIRRVRPGMES
+555 PATIVRRFRPGMET

-581 ICLGLNQPIE
+581 LCLVFNQPIE
-591 SFLFGSDYKTWFA
+591 SFLFGTDYKAWFA
-604 AHWGLRYDQRNA
+604 THWGLRYDQRNA
-616 LVVGCAMGFAIVP
+616 LVVGFAMGFAIVP

-653 GATRWQTLVKLV
+653 GATRWQTMVKLV

-673 FSALMIGFGRAIGE
+673 FSAMMIGFGRAIGE

-727 TLYRILFLAAVL
+727 TLYRLLFLAAVL
-739 LFIFTFLINTV
+739 LFVFTFLINTV
-750 AEVIRQRLRTKYS
+750 AEVVRQRLRTKYS

>member
-1 MRASD
+1 MS
-6 SDPALAPSPPTVGT
+6 SEPNPALVPAPASAGASG
-20 YGHTPLPTVSRH
+20 YTPLPTISCH
-32 SISVMR
+32 STTLTW

-86 VAGAPPPSALAQSS
+86 VAGTPPPSALPQSS

-117 SDRQIRFFNAQS
+117 SDHQIGFFNGQS
-129 GAPIALDLPPAF
+129 GAPIALDLPPAL
-141 ANVSITAMAR
+141 ANVSVTAMAR

-170 VTIEFTA
+170 VRIEFTA
-177 GFEGGGRH
+177 DFEGGGRH
-185 IVPTVT
+185 IVPTVI
-191 LGDPVQPTPAKEQI
+191 LGDPVQLTPGKEQI

-211 PTERGTLVAALTDR
+211 PTEQGVLAAAMTNQGR
-225 GHLWYSVT
+225 LWYAA
-233 PSDTAPVALTG
+233 PSSSTAPLPLTSHGTEPVTALV
-244 HGAEPIA
+244 
-251 AMIFDSRG
+251 FDSRG
-259 ETLSVGT
+259 ETLSIGT
-266 AAGNLYR
+266 ASGNLYR
-273 YNVREDAQ
+273 YDVREGAQ
-281 PSLAETTSVTPSGT
+281 PSLAETIPVTQAGAA
-295 SVTALSYLIG
+295 VTALSYLIG

-319 VWMPVRQAQESSITR
+319 VWMPVRQAQESSLTR
-334 FRLIHQF
+334 FQQIHQF
-341 DAHPSPV
+341 DRHPSSV
-348 TVISPSPRD
+348 TVISPSLRD
-357 KGFLTGDTQGN
+357 KGFITGDTQGN

-382 LPGNQEAIRTLTFSP
+382 LPGNQQAIRTLTFSP
-397 KADGAVALT
+397 KADGALALT
-406 DRGDLLTYAIHNPHP
+406 ERGDLLTYAIHNPHP
-421 ETTLATLFNPVWYEG
+421 ETTLASLFKPVWYEG

-533 MVAMTVVVPV
+533 MLAMTVVVPV

-549 LLWQSL
+549 LLWQYL
-555 PAVFIRRVRPGMES
+555 PAVIIRRFRPGMES

-581 ICLGLNQPIE
+581 SCLALNQPIE

-604 AHWGLRYDQRNA
+604 SHWGLRYDQRNA

-673 FSALMIGFGRAIGE
+673 FSAMMIGFGRAIGE

-727 TLYRILFLAAVL
+727 TLYRMLFLAAVL
-739 LFIFTFLINTV
+739 LFVFTFLINT
-750 AEVIRQRLRTKYS
+750 
-763 QY
+763 

>member
-1 MRASD
+1 
-6 SDPALAPSPPTVGT
+6 V
-20 YGHTPLPTVSRH
+20 
-32 SISVMR
+32 
-38 RRIFDRFAQVVIT
+38 
-51 MGGIAV
+51 
-57 ILSIIGIF
+57 
-65 IFLVKEVAPLFFPPQ
+65 
-80 GTQTGH
+80 
-86 VAGAPPPSALAQSS
+86 
-100 LVGMDEYQEI
+100 
-110 IYQLTAG
+110 QLTPTKA
-117 SDRQIRFFNAQS
+117 QI
-129 GAPIALDLPPAF
+129 I
-141 ANVSITAMAR
+141 
-151 AVGTGNRFAFGTDD
+151 
-165 GRLIP
+165 
-170 VTIEFTA
+170 
-177 GFEGGGRH
+177 
-185 IVPTVT
+185 
-191 LGDPVQPTPAKEQI
+191 
-205 VRLAYQ
+205 RLAYQ
-211 PTERGTLVAALTDR
+211 PTERGTLAVALTDQGR
-225 GHLWYSVT
+225 LWYAAT
-233 PSDTAPVALTG
+233 PFATAPVALTG
-244 HGAEPIA
+244 HGVEPVTA
-251 AMIFDSRG
+251 LIFDSRG
-259 ETLSVGT
+259 ETLSIGT
-266 AAGNLYR
+266 AGGNLYH
-273 YNVREDAQ
+273 YNVREGTQ
-281 PSLAETTSVTPSGT
+281 PSLIETTSVAPPGT

-305 DRSLAIGSSAGDVS
+305 DRSLVIGSSAGDVS
-319 VWMPVRQAQESSITR
+319 VWMPVRQAQESSTTR

-348 TVISPSPRD
+348 TGISPSLRD
-357 KGFLTGDTQGN
+357 KGFITGDAQGN

-375 SAQTVLK
+375 SAQTLLK
-382 LPGNQEAIRTLTFSP
+382 LPGNHQAIRTLTFSP

-406 DRGDLLTYAIHNPHP
+406 DHGELLTYAIHNPHP
-421 ETTLATLFNPVWYEG
+421 ETTLASLVKPVWYEG

-460 PLIFGTLKG
+460 PLMFGTLKG

-487 TSMFMHPDLRA
+487 TSMFMHPNLRA
-498 KIKPTIEIM
+498 KIKPTIEMM

-519 GLWLAPVLERIFPA
+519 GLWLAPMLERIFPA
-533 MVAMTVVVPV
+533 MVAMTVAVPV
-543 SVTVTA
+543 SVAVTA
-549 LLWQSL
+549 ILWQYL
-555 PAVFIRRVRPGMES
+555 PASIIRRLRPGMET

-591 SFLFGSDYKTWFA
+591 SFLFGADYKAWFA
-604 AHWGLRYDQRNA
+604 THWGLRYDQRNA
-616 LVVGCAMGFAIVP
+616 LVVGFAMGFAIVP

-653 GATRWQTLVKLV
+653 GATRWQTLIKLV

-673 FSALMIGFGRAIGE
+673 LSAIMIGFGRAIGE

-739 LFIFTFLINTV
+739 LFVFTFLINTV

-763 QY
+763 QF

>member
-1 MRASD
+1 MISD
-6 SDPALAPSPPTVGT
+6 SDPALAPSPSVGA
-20 YGHTPLPTVSRH
+20 YGHTPLRTISHQSTNMMWRH
-32 SISVMR
+32 
-38 RRIFDRFAQVVIT
+38 IFDQLAQVVIT

-80 GTQTGH
+80 GTPTGH
-86 VAGAPPPSALAQSS
+86 FSGTPPPEALPQSS

-110 IYQLTAG
+110 LYQLTAG
-117 SDRQIRFFNAQS
+117 SDHQIRFFNARS
-129 GAPIALDLPPAF
+129 GTPMTHDLPSGLAK
-141 ANVSITAMAR
+141 AHITSIAR
-151 AVGTGNRFAFGTDD
+151 AVGSGNRFAFGTDD
-165 GRLIP
+165 GHIIP
-170 VTIEFTA
+170 VTLEFA
-177 GFEGGGRH
+177 ASYEEGARH

-191 LGDPVQPTPAKEQI
+191 LGSPVQLTSPKEQI
-205 VRLAYQ
+205 IRLAYQ
-211 PTERGTLVAALTDR
+211 PTERNTLAVAMTDQGR
-225 GHLWYSVT
+225 LWYSATSVA
-233 PSDTAPVALTG
+233 TAPVALTG
-244 HGAEPIA
+244 HGTEPVTA
-251 AMIFDSRG
+251 LIFDSRG
-259 ETLSVGT
+259 ETLSIGT
-266 AAGNLYR
+266 AGGNLYH
-273 YNVREDAQ
+273 YDVREGTQ
-281 PSLAETTSVTPSGT
+281 PKLIETTSVAPVGT

-305 DRSLAIGSSAGDVS
+305 DRSLAIGSSTGDVS
-319 VWMPVRQAQESSITR
+319 VWMPTRQAQESLTTR

-341 DAHPSPV
+341 DVHPSPV
-348 TVISPSPRD
+348 TWISPSLRD
-357 KGFLTGDTQGN
+357 KGFITGDTQGN

-375 SAQTVLK
+375 SAQTLLK
-382 LPGNQEAIRTLTFSP
+382 FPGNHQAIRTLTFSS

-406 DRGDLLTYAIHNPHP
+406 DRGELLTYAIHNPHP
-421 ETTLATLFNPVWYEG
+421 EITLATLFKLVWYEG
-436 YERPEHVWQSSS
+436 YEGPEHVWQSSS

-460 PLIFGTLKG
+460 PLVFGTLKG

-480 ALLGAIY
+480 ALLSAIY
-487 TSMFMHPDLRA
+487 TSMFMHPDIRA
-498 KIKPTIEIM
+498 KIKPTIEMM

-519 GLWLAPVLERIFPA
+519 GLWLAPLLERIFPA
-533 MVAMTVVVPV
+533 MVAMTVALPA
-543 SVTVTA
+543 SVAVTA
-549 LLWQSL
+549 ILWQYL
-555 PAVFIRRVRPGMES
+555 PATFIRRLRPGIES
-569 FVLIP
+569 FVLLP
-574 VIIGAVW
+574 VIIGTVW
-581 ICLGLNQPIE
+581 ICLSLNQPIE
-591 SFLFGSDYKTWFA
+591 SFLFGADYKTWFA
-604 AHWGLRYDQRNA
+604 THWGLRYDQRNA
-616 LVVGCAMGFAIVP
+616 LIVGFAMGFAIVP

-739 LFIFTFLINTV
+739 LFVFTFLINTV

-763 QY
+763 QF

>member
-1 MRASD
+1 LTSD
-6 SDPALAPSPPTVGT
+6 SDPPLAPSPPALWA
-20 YGHTPLPTVSRH
+20 YGQTPLPAIAHH
-32 SISVMR
+32 STSVIR
-38 RRIFDRFAQVVIT
+38 RRIFDRVAQFIIT

-65 IFLVKEVAPLFFPPQ
+65 IFLVREVAPVFFPPQ

-86 VAGAPPPSALAQSS
+86 VAGAPPPAALPQSS

-117 SDRQIRFFNAQS
+117 SDHQIRFFNAQS
-129 GAPIALDLPPAF
+129 GAPIALDLPPAL
-141 ANVSITAMAR
+141 AKVPITAIAR

-165 GRLIP
+165 GHLIP
-170 VTIEFTA
+170 MTIEFTTS
-177 GFEGGGRH
+177 FEEGARH

-191 LGDPVQPTPAKEQI
+191 LGAPVQLTPAKEQI
-205 VRLAYQ
+205 IRLAYQ
-211 PTERGTLVAALTDR
+211 PTERGTSAAALTGR
-225 GHLWYSVT
+225 GRMWYAAPSFAT
-233 PSDTAPVALTG
+233 PPVALTG
-244 HGAEPIA
+244 HGAEPVTA
-251 AMIFDSRG
+251 LIFDSRG
-259 ETLSVGT
+259 ETLSIGT
-266 AAGNLYR
+266 AGGNLYH
-273 YNVREDAQ
+273 YDVREGVQ
-281 PSLAETTSVTPSGT
+281 PSLTETIPVTKPGA

-305 DRSLAIGSSAGDVS
+305 DRSLAIGSSTGDVS
-319 VWMPVRQAQESSITR
+319 VWMPVRQAEESPITR
-334 FRLIHQF
+334 FRQIHRF
-341 DAHPSPV
+341 EAHPSPV
-348 TVISPSPRD
+348 TGISPSLRD
-357 KGFLTGDTQGN
+357 KGFITGDTRGN

-375 SAQTVLK
+375 SSQTVLK
-382 LPGNQEAIRTLTFSP
+382 LPGNQQAIQTLTFSP

-406 DRGDLLTYAIHNPHP
+406 DRGELLTYVIHNPHP
-421 ETTLATLFNPVWYEG
+421 ETTLATLLKPVWYEG
-436 YERPEHVWQSSS
+436 YEAPGHVWQSSS

-487 TSMFMHPDLRA
+487 TSMFMHPDIRA

-533 MVAMTVVVPV
+533 MVAMAVVVPV
-543 SVTVTA
+543 SVAVTA
-549 LLWQSL
+549 ILWQYL
-555 PAVFIRRVRPGMES
+555 PAAITRRFRPGMES

-574 VIIGAVW
+574 VIIAAVW
-581 ICLGLNQPIE
+581 VCLGLNQPIE
-591 SFLFGSDYKTWFA
+591 SFLFGSDYKAWFA

-616 LVVGCAMGFAIVP
+616 LVVGFAMGFAIVP

-665 LISASPGI
+665 LVSASPGI
-673 FSALMIGFGRAIGE
+673 FSAMMIGFGRAIGE

-727 TLYRILFLAAVL
+727 TLYRILFLAAL
-739 LFIFTFLINTV
+739 FLFIFTFLINTV
-750 AEVIRQRLRTKYS
+750 AEIIRQRLRTKYS

>member
-1 MRASD
+1 M
-6 SDPALAPSPPTVGT
+6 
-20 YGHTPLPTVSRH
+20 
-32 SISVMR
+32 MR
-38 RRIFDRFAQVVIT
+38 RRILDRLAQVVIT

-65 IFLVKEVAPLFFPPQ
+65 IFLVKEIAPLFFPPQ

-86 VAGAPPPSALAQSS
+86 FPGAPSPQVLPQSS

-110 IYQLTAG
+110 LYQLTAG

-129 GAPIALDLPPAF
+129 GALITYDLPSDLAD
-141 ANVSITAMAR
+141 VHITAIAR
-151 AVGTGNRFAFGTDD
+151 AVGSGNRFAFGTND
-165 GRLIP
+165 GHIIP
-170 VTIEFTA
+170 VTLEFTA
-177 GFEGGGRH
+177 GYEEGTRH

-191 LGDPVQPTPAKEQI
+191 LGSRVQLTPSKEQI
-205 VRLAYQ
+205 IRLAYQ
-211 PTERGTLVAALTDR
+211 PTDRGTLAAALTDQGR
-225 GHLWYSVT
+225 LWY
-233 PSDTAPVALTG
+233 TAPFKTPPIALTG
-244 HGAEPIA
+244 HGAEPITA
-251 AMIFDSRG
+251 LIFDSRG

-266 AAGNLYR
+266 SAGNLYH
-273 YNVREDAQ
+273 YDVREGARA
-281 PSLAETTSVTPSGT
+281 SLSETTPVAQAGT

-305 DRSLAIGSSAGDVS
+305 DRSLAVGTSAGDVS
-319 VWMPVRQAQESSITR
+319 VWMPVRQAQESSTTR

-341 DAHPSPV
+341 DTHPSSV
-348 TVISPSPRD
+348 TGISPSLRD
-357 KGFLTGDTQGN
+357 KGFISGDTQGN

-375 SAQTVLK
+375 SAQTLLK
-382 LPGNQEAIRTLTFSP
+382 LSGNHQAIRTLTFSP

-406 DRGDLLTYAIHNPHP
+406 DQGELLTYAIHNPHP
-421 ETTLATLFNPVWYEG
+421 ETTLATLFKPVWYEG
-436 YERPEHVWQSSS
+436 YEKPEHVWQSSS

-519 GLWLAPVLERIFPA
+519 GLWLAPMLERIFPA
-533 MVAMTVVVPV
+533 MIAMTVVVPV
-543 SVTVTA
+543 SVAITA
-549 LLWQSL
+549 IIWQYL
-555 PAVFIRRVRPGMES
+555 PAALIRRFRPGMES

-574 VIIGAVW
+574 IIIGAVW

-591 SFLFGSDYKTWFA
+591 ALLFGTDYKAWFA
-604 AHWGLRYDQRNA
+604 THWGLRYDQRNA
-616 LVVGCAMGFAIVP
+616 LVVGFAMGFAIVP

-665 LISASPGI
+665 LVSASPGI

-722 APHGG
+722 APHAG

-739 LFIFTFLINTV
+739 LFVFTFLINTV

-763 QY
+763 QF

>member
-1 MRASD
+1 MTND
-6 SDPALAPSPPTVGT
+6 SGPALAPSPAEEA
-20 YGHTPLPTVSRH
+20 YGHTPLQTITHRSA
-32 SISVMR
+32 SVTR
-38 RRIFDRFAQVVIT
+38 RRIFDRLAQVIIT

-57 ILSIIGIF
+57 IFSIIGIF
-65 IFLVKEVAPLFFPPQ
+65 VFLVKEVGPLFFSPQ
-80 GTQTGH
+80 GTQTGYF
-86 VAGAPPPSALAQSS
+86 AGAPPAGALPQSS

-110 IYQLTAG
+110 IYQLSGG
-117 SDRQIRFFNAQS
+117 SDHQIRFFNARS
-129 GAPIALDLPPAF
+129 GTPMAYDLPSGLAK
-141 ANVSITAMAR
+141 VHITSIAR
-151 AVGTGNRFAFGTDD
+151 AIGTGYRFAFGTDE
-165 GRLIP
+165 GRFIP
-170 VTIEFTA
+170 VMLEFTA
-177 GFEGGGRH
+177 GFEAARH

-191 LGDPVQPTPAKEQI
+191 LGSPVQLTPTKEQI
-205 VRLAYQ
+205 IRLAYQ
-211 PTERGTLVAALTDR
+211 PTERGTLTAALTDR
-225 GHLWYSVT
+225 GRLWY
-233 PSDTAPVALTG
+233 TASPFDNTPVALTG
-244 HGAEPIA
+244 HGTEPVTA
-251 AMIFDSRG
+251 LIFDSRG

-273 YNVREDAQ
+273 YDVREGTK
-281 PSLAETTSVTPSGT
+281 PTLIETASVAPAGA

-305 DRSLAIGSSAGDVS
+305 DRSLVIGSSAGDVS
-319 VWMPVRQAQESSITR
+319 VWMPVRQARESPITR
-334 FRLIHQF
+334 FRPIHHF

-348 TVISPSPRD
+348 TEISPSLRD
-357 KGFLTGDTQGN
+357 KGFITGDAQGN

-375 SAQTVLK
+375 SAQTLLK
-382 LPGNQEAIRTLTFSP
+382 LPGNQRAVRTLTFSP

-406 DRGDLLTYAIHNPHP
+406 DQGALLTYAIHNPHP
-421 ETTLATLFNPVWYEG
+421 ETTVASLFKPVWYEG

-487 TSMFMHPDLRA
+487 TSMFMHPNLRA
-498 KIKPTIEIM
+498 KVKPTIEIM

-519 GLWLAPVLERIFPA
+519 GLWLAPTLERIFPA
-533 MVAMTVVVPV
+533 MVAMTVVVPA
-543 SVTVTA
+543 SVAVTA
-549 LLWQSL
+549 ILWQYL
-555 PAVFIRRVRPGMES
+555 PATINRRLRPGMET

-591 SFLFGSDYKTWFA
+591 SFLFGTDYKTWFA
-604 AHWGLRYDQRNA
+604 THWGLRYDQRNA
-616 LVVGCAMGFAIVP
+616 LVVGFAMGFAVIP

-635 EEALSNV
+635 EEAMSNV

-665 LISASPGI
+665 LVSASPGI
-673 FSALMIGFGRAIGE
+673 FAAIMIGFGRAIGE

-727 TLYRILFLAAVL
+727 TLYRLLFLAAML
-739 LFIFTFLINTV
+739 LFVFTFLINTV

>member
-1 MRASD
+1 MISD
-6 SDPALAPSPPTVGT
+6 SDPALAPSPSVGT
-20 YGHTPLPTVSRH
+20 YGHTPLHT
-32 SISVMR
+32 ISHQSTNVMW
-38 RRIFDRFAQVVIT
+38 RRIFDRFAQAVIT

-80 GTQTGH
+80 GTPTGH
-86 VAGAPPPSALAQSS
+86 FSGTPPPEALPQSS
-100 LVGMDEYQEI
+100 LAGMDEYQEI
-110 IYQLTAG
+110 FYQLTAG
-117 SDRQIRFFNAQS
+117 SDHQIRFFNARS
-129 GAPIALDLPPAF
+129 GTPMTHDLPSGLAK
-141 ANVSITAMAR
+141 AHITSIAR
-151 AVGTGNRFAFGTDD
+151 AVGSGNRFAFGTND
-165 GRLIP
+165 GRILP
-170 VTIEFTA
+170 VTLEFA
-177 GFEGGGRH
+177 ASYEEGGRK
-185 IVPTVT
+185 IVPRVT
-191 LGDPVQPTPAKEQI
+191 LGSPVQVTPSKEQI
-205 VRLAYQ
+205 IRLAYQ
-211 PTERGTLVAALTDR
+211 PTERNTLAAALTDQGR
-225 GHLWYSVT
+225 LWYSATSVA
-233 PSDTAPVALTG
+233 TAPVALTG
-244 HGAEPIA
+244 HGTEPVTA
-251 AMIFDSRG
+251 LIFDSRG
-259 ETLSVGT
+259 ETLSIGT
-266 AAGNLYR
+266 AGGNLYH
-273 YNVREDAQ
+273 YDVREGTQ
-281 PSLAETTSVTPSGT
+281 PSLIETTSVAPAGT

-305 DRSLAIGSSAGDVS
+305 DRSLAIGTSAGDVS
-319 VWMPVRQAQESSITR
+319 VWMPTRQAQESLTTR

-341 DAHPSPV
+341 DAHPAPV
-348 TVISPSPRD
+348 TGISPSLRD
-357 KGFLTGDTQGN
+357 KGFITGDTQGN
-368 LFVHYST
+368 LFVHYAT
-375 SAQTVLK
+375 SAQTLLK
-382 LPGNQEAIRTLTFSP
+382 LPGNHQAIRTLSFSP

-406 DRGDLLTYAIHNPHP
+406 DQGELLSYAIHNPHP
-421 ETTLATLFNPVWYEG
+421 ETTLATLFNPVWYAG
-436 YERPEHVWQSSS
+436 YEGPEHVWQSSS

-480 ALLGAIY
+480 ALLAAIY
-487 TSMFMHPDLRA
+487 TSMFMHPNLRA
-498 KIKPTIEIM
+498 M
-507 AALPTVILGFLA
+507 
-519 GLWLAPVLERIFPA
+519 WLAPALERIFPA
-533 MVAMTVVVPV
+533 LVVMSVAVPA
-543 SVTVTA
+543 SVAVTA
-549 LLWQSL
+549 ILWQYL
-555 PAVFIRRVRPGMES
+555 PAAIIRRLRPGIES

-574 VIIGAVW
+574 VIIGTVW

-591 SFLFGSDYKTWFA
+591 SFLFGADYKTWFA
-604 AHWGLRYDQRNA
+604 SHWGLRYDQRNA
-616 LVVGCAMGFAIVP
+616 IVVGFAMGFAIVP

-739 LFIFTFLINTV
+739 LFVFTFLINTV

-763 QY
+763 QF

>member
-1 MRASD
+1 MW
-6 SDPALAPSPPTVGT
+6 
-20 YGHTPLPTVSRH
+20 
-32 SISVMR
+32 
-38 RRIFDRFAQVVIT
+38 RRIFDRLAQAVIT

-65 IFLVKEVAPLFFPPQ
+65 IFLVKEVAPVFFPPQ
-80 GTQTGH
+80 GTQTSH
-86 VAGAPPPSALAQSS
+86 VAGAPPPEALPQSS

-117 SDRQIRFFNAQS
+117 SDHQIRFFNAQS
-129 GAPIALDLPPAF
+129 GAPITFDLPPAL
-141 ANVSITAMAR
+141 AKLPITSIAR
-151 AVGTGNRFAFGTDD
+151 AVGSGNRFAFGTDD
-165 GRLIP
+165 GRIIP

-177 GFEGGGRH
+177 GFEEGARQ
-185 IVPTVT
+185 IVPTVI
-191 LGDPVQPTPAKEQI
+191 LGSPVQLTPTKEHI
-205 VRLAYQ
+205 IRLAYQ
-211 PTERGTLVAALTDR
+211 PTERGTLAAALTDR
-225 GHLWYSVT
+225 GRLWYAAT
-233 PSDTAPVALTG
+233 PFDTTPVALTG
-244 HGAEPIA
+244 HGAEPVTA
-251 AMIFDSRG
+251 LIFDSRG
-259 ETLSVGT
+259 ETLSIGT
-266 AAGNLYR
+266 AGGNLYH
-273 YNVREDAQ
+273 YDVREGAQ
-281 PSLAETTSVTPSGT
+281 PSLIETTSVAPAGT

-305 DRSLAIGSSAGDVS
+305 DRSLAIGTSAGDVS
-319 VWMPVRQAQESSITR
+319 VWMPVRQAQESMTTR
-334 FRLIHQF
+334 FRLVHQF
-341 DAHPSPV
+341 DTHPSPV
-348 TVISPSPRD
+348 TGISPSLRD
-357 KGFLTGDTQGN
+357 KGFITGDAQGN

-375 SAQTVLK
+375 SAQTLLK
-382 LPGNQEAIRTLTFSP
+382 LPGNHQAIRTLTFSP

-406 DRGDLLTYAIHNPHP
+406 DHGELLTYAIHNPHP
-421 ETTLATLFNPVWYEG
+421 ETTLATLFKPVWYEG
-436 YERPEHVWQSSS
+436 YEGPEHVWQSSS

-487 TSMFMHPDLRA
+487 TSMFMHPNLRA
-498 KIKPTIEIM
+498 KIKPTIEMM

-533 MVAMTVVVPV
+533 MVAMTVAVPA
-543 SVTVTA
+543 SVAVTA
-549 LLWQSL
+549 ILWQYL
-555 PAVFIRRVRPGMES
+555 PGTFIRRLRPGMET

-591 SFLFGSDYKTWFA
+591 SFLFGADYKAWFA
-604 AHWGLRYDQRNA
+604 THWGLRYDQRNA
-616 LVVGCAMGFAIVP
+616 LVVGFAMGFAIVP

-739 LFIFTFLINTV
+739 LFVFTFLINTV
-750 AEVIRQRLRTKYS
+750 AEVVRQRLRTKYS

>member
-1 MRASD
+1 
-6 SDPALAPSPPTVGT
+6 
-20 YGHTPLPTVSRH
+20 
-32 SISVMR
+32 
-38 RRIFDRFAQVVIT
+38 

-65 IFLVKEVAPLFFPPQ
+65 VFLVKEVAPLFFAPQ

-86 VAGAPPPSALAQSS
+86 VAGVSPQGAFPQSS
-100 LVGMDEYQEI
+100 LVGMDEHQEL
-110 IYQLTAG
+110 IYQISEG
-117 SDRQIRFFNAQS
+117 SDHQIRFFNARS
-129 GAPIALDLPPAF
+129 GTPLLYDLPSGLAK
-141 ANVSITAMAR
+141 VHITSIAR
-151 AVGTGNRFAFGTDD
+151 AVGSGNRFALGTDD
-165 GRLIP
+165 GRFIP
-170 VTIEFTA
+170 VALEFTA
-177 GFEGGGRH
+177 GFDEARQ
-185 IVPTVT
+185 IVPGVT
-191 LGDPVQPTPAKEQI
+191 LGSPVKLTPTKEQI
-205 VRLAYQ
+205 IRLAYQ
-211 PTERGTLVAALTDR
+211 PTEHGIRTAALTDH
-225 GHLWYSVT
+225 GHLWYVASPFDHAPYRLTAHGTEPVT
-233 PSDTAPVALTG
+233 AL
-244 HGAEPIA
+244 
-251 AMIFDSRG
+251 IFDSRG

-266 AAGNLYR
+266 AAGNLY
-273 YNVREDAQ
+273 YYDVRESRQ
-281 PSLAETTSVTPSGT
+281 PSLTETVSVAPSGT

-305 DRSLAIGSSAGDVS
+305 DRSLAIGNSAGDVS
-319 VWMPVRQAQESSITR
+319 VWMPVRQTQESSITR
-334 FRLIHQF
+334 LRPIHHF

-348 TVISPSPRD
+348 TGISPSLRD
-357 KGFLTGDTQGN
+357 KGFITGDALGN

-382 LPGNQEAIRTLTFSP
+382 IPGNAHAIRTLTFSP

-406 DRGDLLTYAIHNPHP
+406 DQGELLTYTIHNPHP
-421 ETTLATLFNPVWYEG
+421 ETTIATLFEPVWYEG
-436 YERPEHVWQSSS
+436 YEGPEHVWQSSS
-448 GADDFEAKFGLL
+448 GADDFEAKFGLV
-460 PLIFGTLKG
+460 PLMFGTLKG

-487 TSMFMHPDLRA
+487 TSMFMHPNLRA
-498 KIKPTIEIM
+498 KVKPTIEIM

-519 GLWLAPVLERIFPA
+519 GLWLAPALERIFPA
-533 MVAMTVVVPV
+533 MIAMIVVVPA
-543 SVTVTA
+543 SVAITA
-549 LLWQSL
+549 TLWQYL
-555 PAVFIRRVRPGMES
+555 PATIVRRFRPGMET
-569 FVLIP
+569 FILIP

-591 SFLFGSDYKTWFA
+591 SFLFGTDYKSWFA
-604 AHWGLRYDQRNA
+604 THWGLRYDQRNA
-616 LVVGCAMGFAIVP
+616 LVVGFAMGFAIVP

-653 GATRWQTLVKLV
+653 GATRWQTMIKLV

-673 FSALMIGFGRAIGE
+673 FSAMMIGFGRAIGE

-727 TLYRILFLAAVL
+727 TLYRLLFLAAVL
-739 LFIFTFLINTV
+739 LFVFTFLINTV
-750 AEVIRQRLRTKYS
+750 AEVVRQRLRTKYS

>member
-1 MRASD
+1 M
-6 SDPALAPSPPTVGT
+6 
-20 YGHTPLPTVSRH
+20 
-32 SISVMR
+32 MR
-38 RRIFDRFAQVVIT
+38 RRIFDRLAQVIIT

-65 IFLVKEVAPLFFPPQ
+65 IFLAKEVAPLFFPPQ
-80 GTQTGH
+80 GTQAGH
-86 VAGAPPPSALAQSS
+86 FPGAPSAHALPQSS

-110 IYQLTAG
+110 LYQLTAG
-117 SDRQIRFFNAQS
+117 SDHQIRFFNAQS
-129 GAPIALDLPPAF
+129 GAPITHDLSTTLAKVPIT
-141 ANVSITAMAR
+141 SIAR
-151 AVGTGNRFAFGTDD
+151 AVGSGNRFAFGTDD
-165 GRLIP
+165 GQIIP
-170 VTIEFTA
+170 VTLEFTA
-177 GFEGGGRH
+177 GYEKGTRH

-191 LGDPVQPTPAKEQI
+191 LGSPVQLISSNEQI
-205 VRLAYQ
+205 IRLAYQ
-211 PTERGTLVAALTDR
+211 PTDQGTHTAALTDQGR
-225 GHLWYSVT
+225 LWYTAT
-233 PSDTAPVALTG
+233 PFGTAPVALTG
-244 HGAEPIA
+244 HGAEPVTA
-251 AMIFDSRG
+251 LIFDSRG
-259 ETLSVGT
+259 ETLSIGT
-266 AAGNLYR
+266 AGGNLYH
-273 YNVREDAQ
+273 YDVREGAQ
-281 PSLAETTSVTPSGT
+281 ASLIETTSVAPSGV

-305 DRSLAIGSSAGDVS
+305 DRSLAVGTSAGDVS
-319 VWMPVRQAQESSITR
+319 VWMPVRQAQESSTTR

-348 TVISPSPRD
+348 TGISPSLRD
-357 KGFLTGDTQGN
+357 KGFISGDTQGN

-375 SAQTVLK
+375 SAQTLLK
-382 LPGNQEAIRTLTFSP
+382 LSGNHQAIRTLTFSP
-397 KADGAVALT
+397 KANGAVALT
-406 DRGDLLTYAIHNPHP
+406 DQGELLTYSIHNPHP
-421 ETTLATLFNPVWYEG
+421 ETTLATLFKPVWYEG
-436 YERPEHVWQSSS
+436 YEGPEHVWQSSS

-519 GLWLAPVLERIFPA
+519 GLWLAPMLERIFPA

-543 SVTVTA
+543 SVAVTA
-549 LLWQSL
+549 IFWQYL
-555 PAVFIRRVRPGMES
+555 PAALIRRLRPGMES

-574 VIIGAVW
+574 IIIGAVW
-581 ICLGLNQPIE
+581 ICLGLNQSIE
-591 SFLFGSDYKTWFA
+591 AFLFGTDYKAWFA
-604 AHWGLRYDQRNA
+604 THWGLRYDQRNA
-616 LVVGCAMGFAIVP
+616 LIVGFAMGFAIVP

-665 LISASPGI
+665 LVSASPGI

-739 LFIFTFLINTV
+739 LFVFTFLINTV

-763 QY
+763 QF

>member
-1 MRASD
+1 LTSD
-6 SDPALAPSPPTVGT
+6 RDPPLAPSPSPVGA
-20 YGHTPLPTVSRH
+20 YGHTSLPAISHHSTSR
-32 SISVMR
+32 IR
-38 RRIFDRFAQVVIT
+38 RRIFDRLAQVVIT

-86 VAGAPPPSALAQSS
+86 VAGATPPGALPQSS

-117 SDRQIRFFNAQS
+117 TDRQIRFFHALS
-129 GAPIALDLPPAF
+129 GVPIALDLPPAL
-141 ANVSITAMAR
+141 AKVSITAIAR

-177 GFEGGGRH
+177 GFEEGARQ
-185 IVPTVT
+185 IIPTVT
-191 LGDPVQPTPAKEQI
+191 LGTPVQLTPTKEQI
-205 VRLAYQ
+205 IRLAYQ
-211 PTERGTLVAALTDR
+211 PTEQGTLAAALTDR
-225 GHLWYSVT
+225 GRLWYAGPPFST
-233 PSDTAPVALTG
+233 IPVALTG
-244 HGAEPIA
+244 HGAEPVTA
-251 AMIFDSRG
+251 LIFDSRG
-259 ETLSVGT
+259 ETLSIGT
-266 AAGNLYR
+266 AAGNLYH
-273 YNVREDAQ
+273 YNVRESTQ
-281 PSLAETTSVTPSGT
+281 PSLTETIPVAPSGV

-319 VWMPVRQAQESSITR
+319 VWMPVRQAQESPITR
-334 FRLIHQF
+334 FHQIHRF

-348 TVISPSPRD
+348 TVISPSLRD
-357 KGFLTGDTQGN
+357 KGFITGDTQGN

-382 LPGNQEAIRTLTFSP
+382 LTGNQQAIHTLTFSP

-406 DRGDLLTYAIHNPHP
+406 DRGELLTYAIHNPHP
-421 ETTLATLFNPVWYEG
+421 ETTLATLFKPVWYEG
-436 YERPEHVWQSSS
+436 YEAPEHVWQSSS

-519 GLWLAPVLERIFPA
+519 GLWLAPILERIFPA

-543 SVTVTA
+543 SVAVTA
-549 LLWQSL
+549 VLWQYL
-555 PAVFIRRVRPGMES
+555 PAAIMRRFRPGMES

-591 SFLFGSDYKTWFA
+591 SFLFGSDYKSWFA
-604 AHWGLRYDQRNA
+604 TQWGLRYDQRNA
-616 LVVGCAMGFAIVP
+616 LVVGFAMGFAIVP

-665 LISASPGI
+665 LVSASPGI

-750 AEVIRQRLRTKYS
+750 AEIIRQRLRTKYS

>member
-1 MRASD
+1 LINE
-6 SDPALAPSPPTVGT
+6 SDPPLAPSPPAAGA
-20 YGHTPLPTVSRH
+20 YGYTPLPAISHHSTSVTRRH
-32 SISVMR
+32 
-38 RRIFDRFAQVVIT
+38 IFDRLAQAVIT

-57 ILSIIGIF
+57 ILSIICIF
-65 IFLVKEVAPLFFPPQ
+65 IFLVKEVVPVFFSPQ

-86 VAGAPPPSALAQSS
+86 VAGVPPPGGLPQSS

-110 IYQLTAG
+110 IYQLIAG

-129 GAPIALDLPPAF
+129 GIPIPLDLPPAL
-141 ANVSITAMAR
+141 AGVHVTAIAR
-151 AVGTGNRFAFGTDD
+151 AVGTGNRFAFGTVD
-165 GRLIP
+165 GRIIP
-170 VTIEFTA
+170 VTIDFTA
-177 GFEGGGRH
+177 GYDEGARH
-185 IVPTVT
+185 IFPTVT
-191 LGDPVQPTPAKEQI
+191 LGTPVQLTPAKDQI
-205 VRLAYQ
+205 IRLAYQ
-211 PTERGTLVAALTDR
+211 PTERGTLAVALTDHGR
-225 GHLWYSVT
+225 LWYTAS
-233 PSDTAPVALTG
+233 PLATAPVALTG
-244 HGAEPIA
+244 HRAETVTA
-251 AMIFDSRG
+251 VIFDSRG

-266 AAGNLYR
+266 ASGNLYH
-273 YNVREDAQ
+273 YDVREGTQ
-281 PSLAETTSVTPSGT
+281 PSLIETTSVAPSGT
-295 SVTALSYLIG
+295 SVTALTYLIG
-305 DRSLAIGSSAGDVS
+305 DRSLAIGNSAGDVS
-319 VWMPVRQAQESSITR
+319 VWMPVRQAQESSTTR

-341 DAHPSPV
+341 DAHPSSV
-348 TVISPSPRD
+348 TAISPSLRD
-357 KGFLTGDTQGN
+357 KGFITGDMQGN

-375 SAQTVLK
+375 SSQTLLK
-382 LPGNQEAIRTLTFSP
+382 LHGNQQAIRTLTFSH

-406 DRGDLLTYAIHNPHP
+406 DQGELLTYAILNPHP
-421 ETTLATLFNPVWYEG
+421 ETTIATLFKPVWYEG
-436 YERPEHVWQSSS
+436 YEGPEHVWQSSS
-448 GADDFEAKFGLL
+448 GADDFEAKFGLI

-480 ALLGAIY
+480 ALLAAIY
-487 TSMFMHPDLRA
+487 TSMFMHPNLRA

-519 GLWLAPVLERIFPA
+519 GLWLAPMLDRMFPA
-533 MVAMTVVVPV
+533 MIAMTVVIPI
-543 SVTVTA
+543 SVVVMA
-549 LLWQSL
+549 ILWQYL
-555 PAVFIRRVRPGMES
+555 PAALNHRLRPGMET

-574 VIIGAVW
+574 VIICGVL
-581 ICLGLNQPIE
+581 ICLSLNQPIE
-591 SFLFGSDYKTWFA
+591 SLLFGTDYKTWLA
-604 AHWGLRYDQRNA
+604 THWGLRYDQRNA
-616 LVVGCAMGFAIVP
+616 LVVGVAMGFAIVP

-665 LISASPGI
+665 LVSASPGI
-673 FSALMIGFGRAIGE
+673 FSASMIGFGRAIGE

-727 TLYRILFLAAVL
+727 TLYRVLFLAAML
-739 LFIFTFLINTV
+739 LFVFTFLINTV
-750 AEVIRQRLRTKYS
+750 AEVVRQRLRTKYS

>member
-1 MRASD
+1 MTSD
-6 SDPALAPSPPTVGT
+6 SGPALAPSPAVGA
-20 YGHTPLPTVSRH
+20 YGHTPLPTISHH
-32 SISVMR
+32 STSVMW
-38 RRIFDRFAQVVIT
+38 RRIFDRLAQVVIT

-86 VAGAPPPSALAQSS
+86 LAGAPPPSALPQSS

-129 GAPIALDLPPAF
+129 GAPIALDLPPAL

-177 GFEGGGRH
+177 SFEGGGRH
-185 IVPTVT
+185 IVPTVI
-191 LGDPVQPTPAKEQI
+191 LGSPVQLTPAKEQI
-205 VRLAYQ
+205 IRLAYQ
-211 PTERGTLVAALTDR
+211 PTERGTLAVALTDR
-225 GHLWYSVT
+225 GQLWYSVT

-244 HGAEPIA
+244 HGAEPIT

-273 YNVREDAQ
+273 YDVREGAQ

-348 TVISPSPRD
+348 TVISPSLRD
-357 KGFLTGDTQGN
+357 KGFITGDTQGN

-382 LPGNQEAIRTLTFSP
+382 LPGNQQAIRTLTFSP

-406 DRGDLLTYAIHNPHP
+406 DQGDLLTYAIHNPHP
-421 ETTLATLFNPVWYEG
+421 ETTLATLFKPVWYEG

-498 KIKPTIEIM
+498 KIKPTIEMM

-543 SVTVTA
+543 SVTITA
-549 LLWQSL
+549 ILWQYL
-555 PAVFIRRVRPGMES
+555 PAVFIRRLRPGMES

-604 AHWGLRYDQRNA
+604 THWGLRYDQRNA
-616 LVVGCAMGFAIVP
+616 LVVGFAMGFAIVP

-673 FSALMIGFGRAIGE
+673 FSAIMIGFGRAIGE

-739 LFIFTFLINTV
+739 LFVFTFLINTV

>member
-1 MRASD
+1 MTSD
-6 SDPALAPSPPTVGT
+6 GDPAPAPSSSAGA
-20 YGHTPLPTVSRH
+20 YIHTPLPVISRH
-32 SISVMR
+32 STNALWR
-38 RRIFDRFAQVVIT
+38 RGLDRLAQIVIT
-51 MGGIAV
+51 LGGTAV

-65 IFLVKEVAPLFFPPQ
+65 VFLVKEIAPLFFSPQ
-80 GTQTGH
+80 GTYTGH
-86 VAGAPPPSALAQSS
+86 IAGTPPPGALPQSS

-110 IYQLTAG
+110 IYQVTAG
-117 SDRQIRFFNAQS
+117 SDRQIRFYNAQS
-129 GAPIALDLPPAF
+129 GVPIALELPPAL
-141 ANVSITAMAR
+141 AQARVTSIAR
-151 AVGTGNRFAFGTDD
+151 AVGVGNRFGLGTDD

-170 VTIEFTA
+170 LTIEFISR
-177 GFEGGGRH
+177 FDEGTRH
-185 IVPTVT
+185 ILPTLI
-191 LGDPVQPTPAKEQI
+191 LGSPVQLTPSKEEI
-205 VRLAYQ
+205 IRLAYQ
-211 PTERGTLVAALTDR
+211 PTEQGTLAAALTNGGR
-225 GHLWYSVT
+225 LWYSST
-233 PSDTAPVALTG
+233 PSTVAPVALTG
-244 HGAEPIA
+244 HGTEPVT

-259 ETLSVGT
+259 ETLSIGT
-266 AAGNLYR
+266 AGGNLYH
-273 YNVREDAQ
+273 YEVREGTK
-281 PSLAETTSVTPSGT
+281 PSLMETLSVAPTGT

-305 DRSLAIGSSAGDVS
+305 DRSLAIGTSAGDVS
-319 VWMPVRQAQESSITR
+319 VWMPVRQAQESSTTR
-334 FRLIHQF
+334 LRLIHQF

-348 TVISPSPRD
+348 TVISPSLRD
-357 KGFLTGDTQGN
+357 KGFITGDTQGN

-375 SAQTVLK
+375 SAQTLLK
-382 LPGNQEAIRTLTFSP
+382 LRGNQQAIRTLTFSP
-397 KADGAVALT
+397 KADGALALT
-406 DRGDLLTYAIHNPHP
+406 DQGELLTYSILNPHP
-421 ETTLATLFNPVWYEG
+421 ETTLATLFKPVWYEG
-436 YERPEHVWQSSS
+436 YEGPEYVWQSSS
-448 GADDFEAKFGLL
+448 GADDFEAKLSL
-460 PLIFGTLKG
+460 IPLMFGTLKG

-487 TSMFMHPDLRA
+487 TSMFMHPNLRA
-498 KIKPTIEIM
+498 KVKPTIEIM

-519 GLWLAPVLERIFPA
+519 GLWLAPILERVFPA
-533 MVAMTVVVPV
+533 MIAMTVAVPACV
-543 SVTVTA
+543 AITA
-549 LLWQSL
+549 TLWQYL
-555 PAVFIRRVRPGMES
+555 PALFLRRLRPGMET

-574 VIIGAVW
+574 VIIGTVW
-581 ICLGLNQPIE
+581 ICLSLNLQIE
-591 SFLFGSDYKTWFA
+591 SLLFGSDYKGWFA
-604 AHWGLRYDQRNA
+604 THWGLKYDQRNA
-616 LVVGCAMGFAIVP
+616 LVVGFAMGFAIVP

-665 LISASPGI
+665 LVSASPGI

>member
-1 MRASD
+1 
-6 SDPALAPSPPTVGT
+6 
-20 YGHTPLPTVSRH
+20 
-32 SISVMR
+32 
-38 RRIFDRFAQVVIT
+38 

-65 IFLVKEVAPLFFPPQ
+65 VFLVKEVAPLFFAPQ

-86 VAGAPPPSALAQSS
+86 VSGVSPQGAFPQSS
-100 LVGMDEYQEI
+100 LVGMDEHQEL
-110 IYQLTAG
+110 IYQLSGG
-117 SDRQIRFFNAQS
+117 SDHQIRFFNARS
-129 GAPIALDLPPAF
+129 GTPLVYDLPPDLAK
-141 ANVSITAMAR
+141 VHITSIAR
-151 AVGTGNRFAFGTDD
+151 AVGTGNQFALGTDD
-165 GRLIP
+165 GRFIP
-170 VTIEFTA
+170 VALEFTA
-177 GFEGGGRH
+177 GFDEARQ
-185 IVPTVT
+185 IVPGVT
-191 LGDPVQPTPAKEQI
+191 LGSPVKLTPTKEQI
-205 VRLAYQ
+205 IRLAYQ
-211 PTERGTLVAALTDR
+211 PTEHGIRTAALTDH
-225 GHLWYSVT
+225 GHLWYVASPFDHAPYRLTAHGTEPVT
-233 PSDTAPVALTG
+233 AL
-244 HGAEPIA
+244 
-251 AMIFDSRG
+251 IFDSRG

-266 AAGNLYR
+266 AAGNLY
-273 YNVREDAQ
+273 YYDVRESRQ
-281 PSLAETTSVTPSGT
+281 PSLTETVSVAPSGT

-305 DRSLAIGSSAGDVS
+305 DRSLAIGNSAGDVS
-319 VWMPVRQAQESSITR
+319 VWMPVRQTQESSITR
-334 FRLIHQF
+334 LRPIHHF

-348 TVISPSPRD
+348 TGISPSLRD
-357 KGFLTGDTQGN
+357 KGFITGDALGN

-382 LPGNQEAIRTLTFSP
+382 IPGNAHAIRTLTFSP

-406 DRGDLLTYAIHNPHP
+406 DQGELLTYTIHNPHP
-421 ETTLATLFNPVWYEG
+421 ETTIATLFEPVWYEG
-436 YERPEHVWQSSS
+436 YEGPEHVWQSSS
-448 GADDFEAKFGLL
+448 GADDFEAKFGLV
-460 PLIFGTLKG
+460 PLMFGTLKG

-487 TSMFMHPDLRA
+487 TSMFMHPNLRA
-498 KIKPTIEIM
+498 KVKPTIEIM

-519 GLWLAPVLERIFPA
+519 GLWLAPALERIFPA
-533 MVAMTVVVPV
+533 MIAMTVVVPA
-543 SVTVTA
+543 SVAITA
-549 LLWQSL
+549 TLWQYL
-555 PAVFIRRVRPGMES
+555 PATIVRRFRPGMET
-569 FVLIP
+569 FILIP

-591 SFLFGSDYKTWFA
+591 SFLFGTDYKSWFA
-604 AHWGLRYDQRNA
+604 THWGLRYDQRNA
-616 LVVGCAMGFAIVP
+616 LVVGFAMGFAIVP

-653 GATRWQTLVKLV
+653 GATRWQTMIKLV

-673 FSALMIGFGRAIGE
+673 FSAMMIGFGRAIGE

-727 TLYRILFLAAVL
+727 TLYRLLFLAAVL
-739 LFIFTFLINTV
+739 LFVFTFLINTV
-750 AEVIRQRLRTKYS
+750 AEVVRQRLRTKYS

>member
-1 MRASD
+1 M
-6 SDPALAPSPPTVGT
+6 TG
-20 YGHTPLPTVSRH
+20 
-32 SISVMR
+32 
-38 RRIFDRFAQVVIT
+38 RRIFDRLAQVVIT
-51 MGGIAV
+51 MGGMAV

-65 IFLVKEVAPLFFPPQ
+65 VFLVKEVAPLFFSPQ

-86 VAGAPPPSALAQSS
+86 IAGTPPPKALPQSS

-110 IYQLTAG
+110 IYQVTAG
-117 SDRQIRFFNAQS
+117 SDRQIGFFNGQS
-129 GAPIALDLPPAF
+129 GTPIPLDLPPAL
-141 ANVSITAMAR
+141 AKIHVTSIAR
-151 AVGTGNRFAFGTDD
+151 AVGVGNRFGLGTDD
-165 GRLIP
+165 SRLVP

-177 GFEGGGRH
+177 GYEDGIRH

-191 LGDPVQPTPAKEQI
+191 LGSPVQVAPSTERI
-205 VRLAYQ
+205 IRLAYQ
-211 PTERGTLVAALTDR
+211 PTERGILAAALTDQGR
-225 GHLWYSVT
+225 LWYAAA
-233 PSDTAPVALTG
+233 PFDNAPVALTG
-244 HGAEPIA
+244 HGTESVTSL
-251 AMIFDSRG
+251 IFDSRG
-259 ETLSVGT
+259 ETLSIGT
-266 AAGNLYR
+266 AGGNLFR
-273 YNVREDAQ
+273 YEVKE
-281 PSLAETTSVTPSGT
+281 VTPPRLIETVAVAPAGT
-295 SVTALSYLIG
+295 AVTALSYLIG
-305 DRSLAIGSSAGDVS
+305 DRSLVIGSSAGDVS
-319 VWMPVRQAQESSITR
+319 VWMPVRQAQESVTTR

-348 TVISPSPRD
+348 TVISPSLRD

-368 LFVHYST
+368 VFVHYAT
-375 SAQTVLK
+375 SAQTLMK
-382 LPGNQEAIRTLTFSP
+382 LGGNQQTIQTLTFSP

-406 DRGDLLTYAIHNPHP
+406 VQGELLTYSIHNPHP
-421 ETTLATLFNPVWYEG
+421 EATIATLFKPVWYEG
-436 YERPEHVWQSSS
+436 YEGPEHVWQSSS

-460 PLIFGTLKG
+460 PLMFGTLKG

-487 TSMFMHPDLRA
+487 TAMFMHPNLRA
-498 KIKPTIEIM
+498 KVKPTIEIM

-519 GLWLAPVLERIFPA
+519 GLWLAPMLERMFPA
-533 MVAMTVVVPV
+533 MIAMIVAVPATVA
-543 SVTVTA
+543 VTA
-549 LLWQSL
+549 ILWQYL
-555 PAVFIRRVRPGMES
+555 PAALMRRLRPGMET

-574 VIIGAVW
+574 VIIGTVW
-581 ICLGLNQPIE
+581 ICLSLNQPIE

-616 LVVGCAMGFAIVP
+616 LVVGFAMGFAIVP

-635 EEALSNV
+635 EESLSNV

-739 LFIFTFLINTV
+739 LFVFTFLINTV
-750 AEVIRQRLRTKYS
+750 AEVVRQRLRTKYS